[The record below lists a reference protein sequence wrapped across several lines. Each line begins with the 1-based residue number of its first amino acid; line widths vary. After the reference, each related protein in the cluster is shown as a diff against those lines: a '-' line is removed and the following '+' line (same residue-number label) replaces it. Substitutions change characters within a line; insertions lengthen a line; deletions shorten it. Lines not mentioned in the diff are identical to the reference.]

1 LIETSFKFRV
11 RVRLFS
17 MNEIAISMLVGRPA
31 LAVVALAATL
41 TASVAQQPPYPT
53 HPGAA
58 ARPAPP
64 GAAERNPVCVRLEG
78 QLAILDRG
86 MVDPAR
92 ADQIRRYEDAAHRQQ
107 SELDRVSA
115 QARRMG
121 CEGRGFFSLFGGQPP
136 QCGKINNQ
144 IQQMRANLD
153 RMLADLQRLQGNT
166 ADREGQRRTLLASL
180 GQNDCGPQYR
190 QFANRS
196 GGGFFES
203 LFGGGSVSTPGVAT
217 GSGDTYR
224 TICVRTCDGFYFP
237 VSYSTVPS
245 KFAEDEQI
253 CRRMCPAAEAVLYSY
268 RNPGED
274 VSQAVSQGGRTYAEL
289 PAAFAYRKAFN
300 PACSCKLE
308 GQTWADALKH
318 LDDSTIERGD
328 IVVTEE
334 QAKKLSQPVD
344 AKGRPLAAKPKGA
357 APKEAAPKAA
367 AKTAA
372 EPQEGGKRQIRAVG
386 PAFYPVR

>member
-1 LIETSFKFRV
+1 
-11 RVRLFS
+11 
-17 MNEIAISMLVGRPA
+17 M
-31 LAVVALAATL
+31 
-41 TASVAQQPPYPT
+41 
-53 HPGAA
+53 
-58 ARPAPP
+58 
-64 GAAERNPVCVRLEG
+64 
-78 QLAILDRG
+78 
-86 MVDPAR
+86 
-92 ADQIRRYEDAAHRQQ
+92 Q
-107 SELDRVSA
+107 S
-115 QARRMG
+115 RRMG
-121 CEGRGFFSLFGGQPP
+121 CESRGGFFLFGSFQRSP
-136 QCGKINNQ
+136 QCDQLTSQ
-144 IQQMRANLD
+144 IGRMRTNLD
-153 RMLADLQRLQGNT
+153 RMMGEVERMRGGDVNRDARRRQLIAALA
-166 ADREGQRRTLLASL
+166 
-180 GQNDCGPQYR
+180 QNNCGPQYR
-190 QFANRS
+190 AAVASTQPR
-196 GGGFFES
+196 GGLFES
-203 LFGGGSVSTPGVAT
+203 LFGPGSVFRPDSGSPGWSAPS
-217 GSGDTYR
+217 GSYR
-224 TICVRTCDGFYFP
+224 TVCVRTCDGFYFP
-237 VSYSTVPS
+237 VSYTTVPS